1 MSKRKTVLLTG
12 ATSGVGRE
20 VATRLLAM
28 PEQYQLIATGR
39 SKEALLELQN
49 AGATII
55 SANMANVEEIDEL
68 IEQAGSPDIVIHSAG
83 VGTFA
88 LAHELSDSQIEAMLD
103 VNVLAPMK
111 LTKRLLPGM
120 LERKDGHIIFIGSQA
135 GKVATP
141 KASVYSAS
149 KHALIGYVNALRME
163 VAPHGI
169 KVSAIH
175 PGPIDTPF
183 LDHADA
189 TGTYR
194 DSVGAHLL
202 TTGKVADAV
211 VKVMT
216 KPVRETN
223 LPVYMGW
230 TSKLYGLAPGWV
242 ERLGKRFFDKK

>member
-28 PEQYQLIATGR
+28 PERYHLIATGR
-39 SKEALLELQN
+39 SHGALLELQN
-49 AGATII
+49 AGATVIP
-55 SANMANVEEIDEL
+55 ADMANAEEIEEL
-68 IEQAGSPDIVIHSAG
+68 IEQTGSPDIVIHSAG

-88 LAHELSDSQIEAMLD
+88 LAHELTDSQIEAMLD

-141 KASVYSAS
+141 KASVYAAS

-169 KVSAIH
+169 QVSAIH

-194 DSVGAHLL
+194 HSVGAHLL
-202 TTGKVADAV
+202 TTETVAEAV

-216 KPVRETN
+216 KPVREIN
-223 LPVYMGW
+223 LPGYMGW